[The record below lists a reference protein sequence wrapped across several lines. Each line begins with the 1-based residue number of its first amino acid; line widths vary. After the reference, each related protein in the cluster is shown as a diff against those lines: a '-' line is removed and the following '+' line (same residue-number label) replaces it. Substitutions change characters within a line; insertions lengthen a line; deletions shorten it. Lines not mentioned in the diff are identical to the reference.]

1 MLPHLLLLA
10 AVVIWGWTFVAT
22 KILVA
27 EIGPIEVFALRVA
40 IGLPSVGVW
49 LIARRVRLGF
59 TAEDARPLLLGGAV
73 LTLHFVVQIAGIVT
87 TTATNT
93 AWIITASPLAL
104 AVLSFLFLRERL
116 GGAGVLGLLV
126 ATFGVLLLVSKGDF
140 RSMGWIR
147 NTGDWL
153 VLASAHTWAL
163 YTVVTRDFA
172 MRRNPLAV
180 TFGILAVTAVGAAT
194 LFGAF
199 GDVARVRA
207 LSPRGIAA
215 AIYLGVLGLAAGQ
228 WFWQTG
234 VAKLGASRAA
244 LYLYIEPLATVALAV
259 PLLGERVGLTT
270 AIGGALVL
278 AGVYLGQ
285 RRRP

>member
-116 GGAGVLGLLV
+116 GGAPDDADKHRRTQREEPDGPTTPGMRAQTQSRTQAPTEVRE
-126 ATFGVLLLVSKGDF
+126 
-140 RSMGWIR
+140 RSR
-147 NTGDWL
+147 
-153 VLASAHTWAL
+153 
-163 YTVVTRDFA
+163 TRDRARWRTPRHVAPFC
-172 MRRNPLAV
+172 R
-180 TFGILAVTAVGAAT
+180 GAT
-194 LFGAF
+194 SEPWLF
-199 GDVARVRA
+199 RA
-207 LSPRGIAA
+207 
-215 AIYLGVLGLAAGQ
+215 
-228 WFWQTG
+228 
-234 VAKLGASRAA
+234 
-244 LYLYIEPLATVALAV
+244 
-259 PLLGERVGLTT
+259 
-270 AIGGALVL
+270 
-278 AGVYLGQ
+278 
-285 RRRP
+285 